1 MPVIFKSATQQD
13 GGVMT
18 NKPLS
23 LDESHE
29 WAGLWWLPET
39 PENRC
44 RVSYAMTLSRAWH
57 CL

>member
-1 MPVIFKSATQQD
+1 
-13 GGVMT
+13 MT